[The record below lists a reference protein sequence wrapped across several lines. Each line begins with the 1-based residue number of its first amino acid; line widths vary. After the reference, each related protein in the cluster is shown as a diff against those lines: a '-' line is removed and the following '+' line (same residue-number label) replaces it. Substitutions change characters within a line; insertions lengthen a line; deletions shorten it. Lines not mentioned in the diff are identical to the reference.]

1 MGRPRSGHLTLLAA
15 LAAALV
21 AACSGGASTSGGQ
34 KQTGP
39 LSVGVIAPFT
49 GPAAQFGKLLSAPCY
64 AGTKLINDAGGVL
77 GHQLA
82 CVSIDDTGDPADAV
96 PNVTRAIATTQNLD
110 MAIGLESNT
119 AATTVP
125 IVNKARIPFFTTNG
139 LVSLS
144 NTNASYYWRATAS
157 DDANGAAF
165 AVWAVQK
172 GYKNAAVV
180 FQDNIGAEG
189 NLPGVQAAM
198 PKLGGQMGINVTI
211 PGDAASYSSVVTRVI
226 AAKPDV
232 LIFAGDP
239 QTAATFLAEYKQ
251 LGSGSLP
258 PMVTATDSL
267 TPDFYDAVAKAVGV
281 QYLAQSVYL
290 VGSYFD
296 STTPAFAT
304 YKSGIDGSPQVK
316 DIASVIITVGPPA
329 SAYDGINVMAL
340 AMIKANST
348 VGADYD
354 SHVLDIVSK
363 KAGATVVHDYAAGR
377 KALEAG
383 KQIQYVGVIGEMNFN
398 SHHNFSGE
406 FAANQ
411 FKADGSSTQV
421 GVISGDQVTKL
432 LGG

>member
-1 MGRPRSGHLTLLAA
+1 MGRPRSGLFTLLAA

-21 AACSGGASTSGGQ
+21 AACSGTASSSGQ
-34 KQTGP
+34 KQTGA
-39 LSVGVIAPFT
+39 LNVGVIAPFT

-82 CVSIDDTGDPADAV
+82 CVSVDDTGDPADAV

-198 PKLGGQMGINVTI
+198 PKLGGQMGISVTI

-232 LIFAGDP
+232 LIFAADP

-251 LGSGSLP
+251 LNSGSLP

-267 TPDFYDAVAKAVGV
+267 TPDFFDAVSKAVGV
-281 QYLAQSVYL
+281 QYLVQSVYL

-296 STTPAFAT
+296 NTTPAFAT

-316 DIASVIITVGPPA
+316 DIASVIVTVGPPA

-340 AMIKANST
+340 AMIEANST
-348 VGADYD
+348 IGADYN
-354 SHVLDIVSK
+354 SHILDIVSK
-363 KAGATVVHDYAAGR
+363 KSGATVVHDYAAGK

-432 LGG
+432 LAG

>member
-1 MGRPRSGHLTLLAA
+1 MSRTGSGPFTLLAV
-15 LAAALV
+15 LTAALV
-21 AACSGGASTSGGQ
+21 TACSATSPSSGQ
-34 KQTGP
+34 KQTGA

-64 AGTKLINDAGGVL
+64 AATRLIDDAGGVL

-82 CVSIDDTGDPADAV
+82 CVSIDDVGDPADAV

-125 IVNKARIPFFTTNG
+125 IVDKARIPFFTTNG

-144 NTNASYYWRATAS
+144 TTKARYYWRATAS

-165 AVWAVQK
+165 AVWAARK
-172 GYKNAAVV
+172 GYRNAAVV

-198 PKLGGQMGINVTI
+198 PRLGGRMSINVTI

-226 AAKPDV
+226 ASKPDV
-232 LIFAGDP
+232 LVFAADP

-251 LGSGSLP
+251 LSSGSLP

-267 TPDFYDAVAKAVGV
+267 TPDFFDAVSKAVGA

-296 STTPAFAT
+296 NTTPAFTT
-304 YKSGIDGSPQVK
+304 YKSGIDASPQVK
-316 DIASVIITVGPPA
+316 DIAGVIVTVGPPA

-340 AMIKANST
+340 AMIRAGST
-348 VGADYD
+348 IGSDYN
-354 SHVLDIVSK
+354 SHVLEIVSK
-363 KAGATVVHDYAAGR
+363 KPGATVVHDYAGGKRAI
-377 KALEAG
+377 EAG
-383 KQIQYVGVIGEMNFN
+383 KQIQYVGVVGEINFN

-411 FKADGSSTQV
+411 FRADGSSTQV
-421 GVISGDQVTKL
+421 GVISGDQVTRL
-432 LGG
+432 LAG

>member
-1 MGRPRSGHLTLLAA
+1 VDRPGTKSFTLVGAAAAA
-15 LAAALV
+15 LAV
-21 AACSGGASTSGGQ
+21 ACSGPGATAQ

-77 GHQLA
+77 GHQLQ

-96 PNVTRAIATTQNLD
+96 PNVTKALATTSNLD

-125 IVNKARIPFFTTNG
+125 IVNRARLPFFTTNG

-144 NTNASYYWRATAS
+144 NTNAKYYWRATAS

-165 AVWAVQK
+165 AVWAVRN
-172 GYKNAAVV
+172 GLKNAAVV
-180 FQDNIGAEG
+180 FQDNVGAEG
-189 NLPGVQAAM
+189 NLPGVQAAL
-198 PKLGGQMGINVTI
+198 PKLGGQMAINVTI

-232 LIFAGDP
+232 LIFAADP

-251 LGSGSLP
+251 LNSGSLP

-267 TPDFYDAVAKAVGV
+267 TPDFFDAVTKSVGV
-281 QYLAQSVYL
+281 QYLTQSVYL

-296 STTPAFAT
+296 SSTPAFAT
-304 YKSGIDGSPQVK
+304 YKSGIDGSPPLK
-316 DIASVIITVGPPA
+316 DIASVIVTVGPPA

-340 AMIKANST
+340 AMIEANST
-348 VGADYD
+348 IGADYN
-354 SHVLDIVSK
+354 SHILDVVSK
-363 KAGATVVHDYAAGR
+363 KSGATIVHDYAAGA
-377 KALEAG
+377 KALAAG

-411 FKADGSSTQV
+411 FKADGSSTQL